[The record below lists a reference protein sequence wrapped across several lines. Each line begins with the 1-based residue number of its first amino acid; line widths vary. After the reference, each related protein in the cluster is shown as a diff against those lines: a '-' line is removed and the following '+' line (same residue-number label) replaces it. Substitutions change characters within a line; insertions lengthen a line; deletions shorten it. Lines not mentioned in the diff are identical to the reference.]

1 MLHKI
6 AQLLFSSD
14 PKLRRLLLYWAGSA
28 LLYLLA
34 ILVLVQQV
42 RAGIVAPE
50 GAWRLITFGVV
61 GVLAFFV
68 VVRFSTALGI
78 GPGRLAIM
86 QALFAFVCNVGA
98 YAVFGEVR
106 GALLMIMLVVMVF
119 CTFSMRPRATLG
131 LCAAAIALL
140 GAAMVW
146 MVWHDAQAFPPRVE
160 LMHFAL
166 ASCSLLAV
174 TLLTG
179 EMSKL
184 RSNLKAKQ
192 HDLQEAL
199 AQIRTLAT
207 IDELT
212 CLANRRYM
220 NEVLANE
227 ERRLR
232 EPDSPLCIA
241 LLDIDFFKNVN
252 DRFGHDGGDNVLR
265 TFAAAARA
273 ELRAGDLLARWGG
286 EEFLLMLP
294 DTSVAEALPV
304 LKRMADRVRA
314 VVIPGVDMERDLT
327 FSAGLVQR
335 AGAEPFT
342 ETITRADHAMYRAKG
357 SGRDKVITDQA

>member
-6 AQLLFSSD
+6 SQMLFSD
-14 PKLRRLLLYWAGSA
+14 DARLRRLLFYWAGAA
-28 LLYLLA
+28 LLYLAA
-34 ILVLVQQV
+34 IFVLYLQV
-42 RAGIVAPE
+42 RAGTVAPK
-50 GAWRLITFGVV
+50 GAWRLITFGVA
-61 GVLAFFV
+61 GVLLFFLI
-68 VVRFSTALGI
+68 VRYSTALGI
-78 GPGRLAIM
+78 APRQLAVA
-86 QALFAFVCNVGA
+86 QALFAVVCNIGV
-98 YAVFGEVR
+98 YSLMGEVR
-106 GALLMIMLVVMVF
+106 GVMLMAMLVVMMF
-119 CTFSMRPRATLG
+119 CTFSLRPRATLG
-131 LCAAAIALL
+131 LCAITIGLL
-140 GAAMVW
+140 GMAMAW
-146 MVWHDAQAFPPRVE
+146 LAWRDPLAFPAREE
-160 LMHFAL
+160 LTHFL
-166 ASCSLLAV
+166 VASSSLLAV
-174 TLLTG
+174 ALLTG

-192 HDLQEAL
+192 QDLHEAL

-227 ERRLR
+227 ERRLC

-252 DRFGHDGGDNVLR
+252 DRFGHDGGDSVLR
-265 TFAAAARA
+265 TFAAAARG

-342 ETITRADHAMYRAKG
+342 ETITRADHAMYQAKG